1 MSLGC
6 LLAIH
11 GRATI
16 GNDLPST
23 WGRHQTS
30 EWSMV
35 ADRVLSTTLSLPFST
50 NEPLDNIGQL
60 TISYFL
66 VFSYIVFV
74 LLLLV
79 STHIHYKQ
87 SQTITAEGSVVSS
100 PKLLLIAFY
109 GRMKFITAEIDFNW
123 PRLDRSVALVLTLN
137 INLIFADPSFGPS
150 RSCLPISGRCSYLIS
165 FERIPK

>member
-23 WGRHQTS
+23 WGSHQTS

-35 ADRVLSTTLSLPFST
+35 ADRVISTTFSLPFST

-87 SQTITAEGSVVSS
+87 SQTITMEGSVVSS

-150 RSCLPISGRCSYLIS
+150 RSCLPISGRCSCLIS